1 MDITESDQIFKNGV
15 KHIRLDCKS
24 CKKFQGYKPQPIDID
39 VYKFPFGKHK
49 DLHIYDT
56 PLKYLNW
63 LCTQDWLKDNLR
75 DAINDYLDSEE

>member
-15 KHIRLDCKS
+15 KHIRLDC
-24 CKKFQGYKPQPIDID
+24 
-39 VYKFPFGKHK
+39 
-49 DLHIYDT
+49 
-56 PLKYLNW
+56 NW